1 MDTVRELADLPDDCL
16 LSIVSFCGAPSLCAL
31 GASAKFLHRAT
42 NSAGPWRALLRR
54 ECGVAE
60 AATASAGSGAA
71 ARAAY
76 AHLRALPRG
85 AYVLADDFPFGTL
98 VEVRLQWPRLVGA
111 AVRLANP
118 TWRGD
123 DAGAPAAA
131 AQPALARVEFF
142 EVADVTVAPAETRL
156 RYAHHGV
163 RTDGEAEGAPQ
174 WGSAD
179 VLRIPPPPG
188 APASS
193 WFPHVAML
201 RTLTNGLGV
210 GASAFGG
217 VGMMPRPHPHAID
230 IVAHLAQLAP
240 PALELRIDAPPS
252 WAVPALAS
260 DGWDHF
266 LARTH
271 DRALSLLTRAL
282 ILDREPRGADEAD
295 QPLMRRAGTAAVAA
309 GNLMRRLFLGGQ
321 TPTEEAAVEE
331 VAEVAA
337 AAPAAAAASEE
348 EESPPPAPPF
358 YALTLLKL
366 PLPTEIGM
374 GRLDVNPAWA
384 EAGLWAE
391 LPPAGLF
398 AGDYGGTYPN
408 HRRVEWMMLRYETVN
423 AAQVERWRLPGNG
436 PGLVNAQGVFIPDVE
451 GGGGGAV
458 GSTWLLGQ
466 KVVGDQ
472 HVPQGEVSFRV
483 KLREADGRPAL
494 IQCAPTA
501 GVRAAWAGEG
511 CLARP
516 GFRGAS
522 YVPGEFRVHTD
533 GQVSFRWA
541 GNGNQDAVKFQR
553 VEM

>member
-1 MDTVRELADLPDDCL
+1 
-16 LSIVSFCGAPSLCAL
+16 
-31 GASAKFLHRAT
+31 
-42 NSAGPWRALLRR
+42 
-54 ECGVAE
+54 
-60 AATASAGSGAA
+60 
-71 ARAAY
+71 
-76 AHLRALPRG
+76 
-85 AYVLADDFPFGTL
+85 
-98 VEVRLQWPRLVGA
+98 
-111 AVRLANP
+111 
-118 TWRGD
+118 
-123 DAGAPAAA
+123 
-131 AQPALARVEFF
+131 
-142 EVADVTVAPAETRL
+142 
-156 RYAHHGV
+156 
-163 RTDGEAEGAPQ
+163 
-174 WGSAD
+174 
-179 VLRIPPPPG
+179 
-188 APASS
+188 
-193 WFPHVAML
+193 
-201 RTLTNGLGV
+201 
-210 GASAFGG
+210 
-217 VGMMPRPHPHAID
+217 
-230 IVAHLAQLAP
+230 
-240 PALELRIDAPPS
+240 
-252 WAVPALAS
+252 
-260 DGWDHF
+260 
-266 LARTH
+266 
-271 DRALSLLTRAL
+271 
-282 ILDREPRGADEAD
+282 
-295 QPLMRRAGTAAVAA
+295 
-309 GNLMRRLFLGGQ
+309 MRRLFLGGQ

-337 AAPAAAAASEE
+337 AAAAAAAASEE

-553 VEM
+553 VEI